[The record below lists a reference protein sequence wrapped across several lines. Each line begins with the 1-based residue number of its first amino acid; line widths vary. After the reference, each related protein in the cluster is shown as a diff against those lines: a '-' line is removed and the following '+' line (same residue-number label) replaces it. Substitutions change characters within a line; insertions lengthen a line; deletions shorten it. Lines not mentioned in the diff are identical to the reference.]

1 MQSARELRLIAACIA
16 SSFWPRG
23 GNLRPALH
31 SESPAHE
38 APEVGRPMW
47 RRPGSKEHE
56 MIEFVLT
63 ARGVFLRL
71 QIVPETLALILI
83 LARLW
88 PRLL

>member
-1 MQSARELRLIAACIA
+1 
-16 SSFWPRG
+16 
-23 GNLRPALH
+23 
-31 SESPAHE
+31 
-38 APEVGRPMW
+38 
-47 RRPGSKEHE
+47 